1 MSMEPVT
8 PSKFNP
14 VLGSAI
20 VGMAA
25 AVGATGT
32 VARRLSDYFWIKN
45 SLQRNCE
52 LILRLAED
60 TRDRTRALAQTMT
73 RDELHRA
80 RASLL
85 DLAEEVHACFREN
98 FEPTRFRRT
107 VRKRSSKHVLPAL
120 I

>member
-45 SLQRNCE
+45 
-52 LILRLAED
+52 
-60 TRDRTRALAQTMT
+60 
-73 RDELHRA
+73 
-80 RASLL
+80 
-85 DLAEEVHACFREN
+85 
-98 FEPTRFRRT
+98 
-107 VRKRSSKHVLPAL
+107 
-120 I
+120 